1 MDLDFP
7 VKFKLRVSITRL
19 LSNALGVEVGGFG
32 GEDILK
38 RQTREKKRKDTGAKA
53 RNSNKQGSGRLGW
66 NRVNWVCSLST
77 EGVSN
82 KQRPK
87 WQFKRDPVTFAKE
100 KERRTK

>member
-38 RQTREKKRKDTGAKA
+38 RQTREKKKKGYRGKSKKQQQTRIGPTGLE
-53 RNSNKQGSGRLGW
+53 SSQLGLFPV
-66 NRVNWVCSLST
+66 NRGGI
-77 EGVSN
+77 E
-82 KQRPK
+82 
-87 WQFKRDPVTFAKE
+87 
-100 KERRTK
+100 